1 MLVPLYSSS
10 FYKSKNINQRIDF
23 FEISLLYIL
32 KISSKNFWKILRRN
46 LDLRTVV
53 RRGPNLNSF
62 SRVLRVLIN
71 RVALDLANQLEN
83 STNQRLTDPDSILH
97 AFLKLLLFIVSFSF
111 NWQTTTTIRFEVKK
125 DRGIYRIC

>member
-83 STNQRLTDPDSILH
+83 STNRRLTDPDSILH

-111 NWQTTTTIRFEVKK
+111 N
-125 DRGIYRIC
+125 